1 MILLPPR
8 STRTDT
14 LFPYT
19 TLFRS
24 RKDDLI
30 SLRTTLAAEYDAG
43 PLRFGAEVMDSRA
56 YDADRGSSAGNGD
69 VNALELIQ
77 AYVGADLDD
86 ALGNGTDTK
95 IDIGR
100 FTMDLGSRRLVGQNN
115 FRNNTNAFAGGRLQF
130 QGRAKAAR
138 PLYYTLPLQRL
149 NRKSVV

>member
-1 MILLPPR
+1 
-8 STRTDT
+8 
-14 LFPYT
+14 
-19 TLFRS
+19 
-24 RKDDLI
+24 
-30 SLRTTLAAEYDAG
+30 
-43 PLRFGAEVMDSRA
+43 MDSRA

-115 FRNNTNAFAGGRLQF
+115 FRNTTNAFAGGRLQF
-130 QGRAKAAR
+130 NGRDKEALTPVCPIPFPLLTDAKETN
-138 PLYYTLPLQRL
+138 PE
-149 NRKSVV
+149 N